1 MRVVV
6 KMPEDYVSL
15 TRPGDPAVFK
25 LDFTDHVFKGK
36 VARIADSL
44 DRDDKTMR
52 TEIDLPNPVNELRDG
67 MYGYATIE
75 LSKSLKGLSVPSS
88 SLVAT
93 ADSKTWLFVVRD
105 GRLHR
110 IPVQVAINTGART
123 EVLSGLRPDDLVVVK
138 PTEELSEG
146 EAVQAVKTKEGIRV
160 SPKSSS

>member
-1 MRVVV
+1 
-6 KMPEDYVSL
+6 
-15 TRPGDPAVFK
+15 
-25 LDFTDHVFKGK
+25 
-36 VARIADSL
+36 
-44 DRDDKTMR
+44 
-52 TEIDLPNPVNELRDG
+52 

-75 LSKSLKGLSVPSS
+75 LSKSLKGLSIPSS

-105 GRLHR
+105 GLLHR
-110 IPVQVAINTGART
+110 IPVKVAINTGVRA

-146 EAVQAVKTKEGIRV
+146 EAVQAVTTKDGIRV